1 MPDLRRMLR
10 RGVRLRALI
19 ASAIRCRWLRLLY
32 PGLVIEGRTF
42 VGPDCE
48 ISVAPGATVILR
60 DLVVG
65 RGCRIVAGADA
76 LIDIS
81 AHSLG
86 PYCSVVARERVEIG
100 SGTMLAEMCV
110 VRDANH
116 VRDTDGAVTSALHRA
131 APVVIGSD
139 VWIGARGTVLS
150 GVWIG
155 DGATVGAAAVVI
167 RDVPIGT
174 TVVGVPARAV
184 TLTQEEVDGCWPT
197 TSSH

>member
-1 MPDLRRMLR
+1 MPL
-10 RGVRLRALI
+10 AAATI
-19 ASAIRCRWLRLLY
+19 SSWWSW
-32 PGLVIEGRTF
+32 RTATSSLQLK
-42 VGPDCE
+42 

-65 RGCRIVAGADA
+65 RGCRIDVAGADA

-116 VRDTDGAVTSALHRA
+116 VRDADGAVTSALHRA

-139 VWIGARGTVLS
+139 VWIGAMPRHGPQRECDR
-150 GVWIG
+150 

-167 RDVPIGT
+167 RDGPIGA

-184 TLTQEEVDGCWPT
+184 TLTQEEVDGCWPAT
-197 TSSH
+197 FSH